1 MKRRNKDARKT
12 IEQKRNRITKRIDGK
27 LQAYTNYGQS
37 IFYVCEAVMILV
49 AKMYTVELILYPE
62 KTSGALED
70 NSKIYFIREI
80 IDQNSALHD

>member
-1 MKRRNKDARKT
+1 MREKLLNRKGT
-12 IEQKRNRITKRIDGK
+12 ELRKELMANCRHIRITDKV
-27 LQAYTNYGQS
+27 Y
-37 IFYVCEAVMILV
+37 FMCEAVMILV